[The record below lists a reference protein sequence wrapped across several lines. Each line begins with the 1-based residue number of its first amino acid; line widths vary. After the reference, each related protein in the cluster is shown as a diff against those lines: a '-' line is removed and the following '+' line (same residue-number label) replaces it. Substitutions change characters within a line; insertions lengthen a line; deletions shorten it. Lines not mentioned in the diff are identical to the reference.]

1 VGLDYNELRFEEYC
15 VEGSYQGLARDFF
28 ENALG
33 LSIFSDAAR
42 WLGVSGALRGAE
54 AMDSFDAFSKLE
66 NDNNEGHSR
75 VGNMICGITEL
86 GGIVYVLLCLIIL
99 TLAIPLTQVANFF
112 AILIYDVLVIV
123 RAGGRFGTEGIRE
136 LADTARDAVPG
147 SKEDREKK
155 QKEKKEKK
163 ERKEKE

>member
-1 VGLDYNELRFEEYC
+1 MLARDPPIFFLSVCCALAVPFVLPTLSTFRVLTDTVGVDYNELRFEEYC

-75 VGNMICGITEL
+75 VGNMICTPHARPSPTTRAL
-86 GGIVYVLLCLIIL
+86 RL
-99 TLAIPLTQVANFF
+99 TRTCA
-112 AILIYDVLVIV
+112 
-123 RAGGRFGTEGIRE
+123 
-136 LADTARDAVPG
+136 ARRWHHGAWRHRLRVAVPDHPHVGDSTHAG
-147 SKEDREKK
+147 S
-155 QKEKKEKK
+155 
-163 ERKEKE
+163 